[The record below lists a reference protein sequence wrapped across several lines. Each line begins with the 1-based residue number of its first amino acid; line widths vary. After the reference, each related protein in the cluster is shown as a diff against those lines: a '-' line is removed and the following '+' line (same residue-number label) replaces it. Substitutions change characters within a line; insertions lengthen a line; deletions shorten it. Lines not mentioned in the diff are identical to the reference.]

1 MAEPARKRVVLVGGG
16 HAHLFTLARL
26 PELIRRGANITLVTA
41 SRYHY
46 YSGMGPGMLAGT
58 YPPEALRFD
67 VRALAERCGADCIV
81 DRAVSLDPQRRLLLL
96 DESKPVPYDL
106 ISFNIGS
113 AVSLPDTN
121 VAGNILPAKPI
132 DNLLRF
138 REQVRML
145 LAQGTP
151 RLAVI
156 GGGAAG
162 VELAG
167 NLERL
172 VRNERGMAYV
182 SLVAGKRLL
191 ERLPEKAGDLARE
204 SLANRKIE
212 VIEGK
217 RVVRVEAE
225 GAMLDDGS
233 LLPFQSAL
241 VATGITPPPL
251 FRASG
256 LPVAEDGSL
265 LVTDSLQCVDYPE
278 ILGGGD
284 CISLAGK
291 RLDRVG
297 VYAVRQAPVIFAN
310 LEALL
315 TGKDTFR
322 FTPQARYL
330 QLLNLGDGTALFI
343 RGTTVFRGKSAFF
356 LKDYLDTSFVKTY
369 QAG

>member
-1 MAEPARKRVVLVGGG
+1 MSGSARKRIVLVGGG

-26 PELIRRGANITLVTA
+26 PELIRQGACVTLVTVG
-41 SRYHY
+41 RYHY

-58 YPPEALRFD
+58 YPPESLRFD
-67 VRALAERCGADCIV
+67 LLALAEQSGAACLV
-81 DRAVSLDPQRRLLLL
+81 DRAVSIDPLRRILSLA
-96 DESKPVPYDL
+96 DSQPVPYDV

-113 AVSLPDTN
+113 IVSLPDTP
-121 VAGNILPAKPI
+121 LPETVIPVKPI
-132 DNLLRF
+132 DNLLLF
-138 REQVRML
+138 RERVKSL
-145 LAQGTP
+145 LTTGTP
-151 RLAVI
+151 RLVVI

-172 VRNERGMAYV
+172 VRREGGTAYV
-182 SLVAGKRLL
+182 SLVAGTRLL
-191 ERLPEKAGDLARE
+191 ERFPEKAGALARQ
-204 SLANRKIE
+204 SLENRKIQ

-217 RVVRVEAE
+217 RVTRLEAE
-225 GAMLDDGS
+225 GALLDDGS
-233 LLPFQSAL
+233 LLPFQAAL

-256 LPVAEDGSL
+256 LPAAEDGSL
-265 LVTDSLQCVDYPE
+265 LVTDTLQCVDYPE

-297 VYAVRQAPVIFAN
+297 VYAVRQGPVIYAN
-310 LEALL
+310 LTALL
-315 TGKDTFR
+315 TGKAPVR

-343 RGTTVFRGKSAFF
+343 RGTTVYLGKSAFF
-356 LKDYLDTSFVKTY
+356 LKDYLDTSFVNKY

>member
-26 PELIRRGANITLVTA
+26 PEITLRGASVTLVTA

-58 YPPEALRFD
+58 YLPESLRFD
-67 VRALAERCGADCIV
+67 VRAMAERCGAVCIV
-81 DRAVSLDPQRRLLLL
+81 NRAVSLDPQRRLLLL
-96 DESKPVPYDL
+96 ADSQPVPYDL

-113 AVSLPDTN
+113 NVSLPDDN
-121 VAGNILPAKPI
+121 PAAGIVPVKPI

-172 VRNERGMAYV
+172 VRSERGMAYV
-182 SLVAGKRLL
+182 TLVAGNRLL
-191 ERLPEKAGDLARE
+191 ERLPERAGDLARQ
-204 SLANRKIE
+204 SLENRKIE
-212 VIEGK
+212 VIEEK
-217 RVVRVEAE
+217 RAVRVEAG

-233 LLPFQSAL
+233 LLSFQAAL
-241 VATGITPPPL
+241 VATGIMPPPL

-265 LVTDSLQCVDYPE
+265 LVNDSLQSVDYPE

-284 CISLAGK
+284 CISLAGR

-310 LEALL
+310 LVALL
-315 TGKDTFR
+315 TGKDTVR

-343 RGTTVFRGKSAFF
+343 RGTTVFQGKSAFF
-356 LKDYLDTSFVKTY
+356 LKDYLDTSFVRTY

>member
-1 MAEPARKRVVLVGGG
+1 MADPARKRVVLVGGG
-16 HAHLFTLARL
+16 HAHLFTLAHL

-113 AVSLPDTN
+113 TVSLPYSNLADN
-121 VAGNILPAKPI
+121 VVPVKPI

-151 RLAVI
+151 RLVVL

-172 VRNERGMAYV
+172 VRCERGSAYV
-182 SLVAGKRLL
+182 SLVTGKRLL
-191 ERLPEKAGDLARE
+191 ERFPEKAGELARH
-204 SLANRKIE
+204 SLENRKIE

-217 RVVRVEAE
+217 RVVRLEAE

-233 LLPFQSAL
+233 LLPFQLS
-241 VATGITPPPL
+241 
-251 FRASG
+251 
-256 LPVAEDGSL
+256 
-265 LVTDSLQCVDYPE
+265 DS
-278 ILGGGD
+278 
-284 CISLAGK
+284 
-291 RLDRVG
+291 
-297 VYAVRQAPVIFAN
+297 
-310 LEALL
+310 
-315 TGKDTFR
+315 
-322 FTPQARYL
+322 
-330 QLLNLGDGTALFI
+330 
-343 RGTTVFRGKSAFF
+343 
-356 LKDYLDTSFVKTY
+356 
-369 QAG
+369 

>member
-1 MAEPARKRVVLVGGG
+1 MRLVLVGGG
-16 HAHLFTLARL
+16 HSHLFTLARL
-26 PELIRRGANITLVTA
+26 PELIGHGARITLVTA
-41 SRYHY
+41 TRYHY

-58 YPPEALRFD
+58 YLPESLRFD
-67 VRALAERCGADCIV
+67 VCAMAERNGATCIV
-81 DRAVSLDPQRRLLLL
+81 DRAVSLDPERQLLFLA
-96 DESKPVPYDL
+96 DTQPIPYDI

-113 AVSLPDTN
+113 TVFLPYSNLADNAVP
-121 VAGNILPAKPI
+121 VKPI

-145 LAQGTP
+145 LSQGTP
-151 RLAVI
+151 RLVVI

-172 VRNERGMAYV
+172 VRCERGMAYV

-191 ERLPEKAGDLARE
+191 ERLPEKAGELARQ
-204 SLANRKIE
+204 SLENRKIE

-217 RVVRVEAE
+217 RVERLEAE

-233 LLPFQSAL
+233 FLPFHAAL
-241 VATGITPPPL
+241 AATGITPPPL
-251 FRASG
+251 FRVSG

-265 LVTDSLQCVDYPE
+265 LVSDSLQSVDYPE

-291 RLDRVG
+291 PLDRVG
-297 VYAVRQAPVIFAN
+297 VYAVRQAPVIYAN
-310 LEALL
+310 LAALL
-315 TGKDTFR
+315 TGRDTVR

-343 RGTTVFRGKSAFF
+343 RGSTVFRGKSAMF
-356 LKDYLDTSFVKTY
+356 LKDYLDTSFVREY
-369 QAG
+369 QAD